1 MIHLGPGQLV
11 GLGGAAGAVLR
22 YLVSESVANREYL
35 SGTLLVNVVGSFLLG
50 FVTFAGVGGEAGL
63 LVGVGGLGAF
73 TTFSSFSYETVR
85 LWETGDRRRSVY
97 TLVGTFGGTTVAVL
111 LAWGT
116 VRLLGIS

>member
-1 MIHLGPGQLV
+1 MIELGPGQLV

-22 YLVSESVANREYL
+22 YLVSEAVADREYP

-50 FVTFAGVGGEAGL
+50 LVTFAGVGGDASL

-85 LWETGDRRRSVY
+85 LWETGDRRRAIY
-97 TLVGTFGGTTVAVL
+97 NLVGTFGGTSAAVL
-111 LAWGT
+111 LAWGL
-116 VRLLGIS
+116 VVLMGIG